1 MSGGRDGML
10 GVVVSEMGLGSGRT
24 KRGGWWVVDVVEV
37 WNCGAGTGSE
47 GSSSSNVGW
56 RGVVGGEV
64 GDGEYED
71 MIIASASA
79 SASGGLGRRRLDVG
93 WVDSAKC
100 DAPLSCNGSSS
111 SRPELVSSISSLFL
125 TGNAGGRWGRLERG
139 EENCVAGVAFSFAV
153 FWVELKLNRGT
164 EANCWEEDDCV
175 AFCWK
180 RRDELG
186 LGVASAGLDLD
197 LRKRWGEGVCV
208 SY

>member
-1 MSGGRDGML
+1 MSGGRDGIL
-10 GVVVSEMGLGSGRT
+10 GVVVSEAGLGSGRT
-24 KRGGWWVVDVVEV
+24 KRGSRWVVDVVEV
-37 WNCGAGTGSE
+37 WNCGADTGSE
-47 GSSSSNVGW
+47 GSSSSIVGR

-64 GDGEYED
+64 GDGESED
-71 MIIASASA
+71 MIIASA

-100 DAPLSCNGSSS
+100 DAPLSWNSSSS
-111 SRPELVSSISSLFL
+111 SRSELVSSISSLFL
-125 TGNAGGRWGRLERG
+125 TGNAGGGWGRLERG

-153 FWVELKLNRGT
+153 FWVELKLNRGA
-164 EANCWEEDDCV
+164 EANCWEEGDCV

-186 LGVASAGLDLD
+186 LGVVFTGLNLD
-197 LRKRWGEGVCV
+197 VRKWRGEGVYV